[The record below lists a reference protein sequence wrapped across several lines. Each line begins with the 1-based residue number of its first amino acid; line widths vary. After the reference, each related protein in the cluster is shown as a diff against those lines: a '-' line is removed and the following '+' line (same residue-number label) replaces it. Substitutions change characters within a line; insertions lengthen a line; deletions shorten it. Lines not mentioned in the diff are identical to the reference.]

1 VDELD
6 APHFGQATLM
16 GADAVLS
23 NFAPHARQNFAVDV
37 FFCLH
42 FQQSTSAV
50 FRLDFVSFIFC
61 LVLRRR
67 AMKMLRRTA
76 VAIIKTIAVIF
87 SASGKYDAAAAF
99 H

>member
-6 APHFGQATLM
+6 APHFGQATLL
-16 GADAVLS
+16 GATAVLS
-23 NFAPHARQNFAVDV
+23 NFAPHARENFAVEV

-42 FQQSTSAV
+42 FQQSTSAA
-50 FRLDFVSFIFC
+50 DFASFIFF

-67 AMKMLRRTA
+67 TMKMLRRTA
-76 VAIIKTIAVIF
+76 VTIIKIIAAIF
-87 SASGKYDAAAAF
+87 SASGKYEAAAAF